1 MRSNGSDSCRILCE
15 YAKQLSYK
23 DLPDNVIEHTKMFIA
38 DYYAAS
44 IAGYRI
50 NTEFN
55 RIVLDIIKE
64 EGGSRQASI
73 LLDKRKYP
81 SSQAAFINA
90 LYAHGADM
98 DDGNKKSAGH
108 IGAHVISSVFA
119 LAEYEKSRWR
129 DIIPAIIVG
138 YDFFNRIAGA
148 SQPSLYNKGFHSTG
162 VAGSLACA
170 AACAK
175 LLRLDVDGIYNSVS
189 IAAVQSSGLIII
201 DESAQHCKPINA
213 ANAARTGV
221 LSALM
226 AVKGLEAPINPLES
240 PKGWFN
246 AYAGEV
252 DRHVLLDNLGKVFTI
267 EESYL
272 KLYPSCRHTHACIDA
287 ARSIREEFV
296 CLGYTC
302 CDIAEV
308 HVEVYPNAIRSAG
321 RISHPK
327 MSGEAKFSIHYA
339 VAKALL
345 NGNFTLNDLKIETN
359 EDVDQIINRTVIT
372 VNESLENRMS
382 GIRGARVRV
391 VFKDGTIKEDT
402 VPVPKG
408 EGDNSLDWKD
418 LEDKMISCSSSILSI
433 EEAKDIIRQC
443 REIDVD
449 KTYEH
454 IKIKQI

>member
-1 MRSNGSDSCRILCE
+1 MMEISRRLSE
-15 YAKQLSYK
+15 YAQALSVQ
-23 DLPDNVIEHTKMFIA
+23 DLSSNTIERLRMFIA

-44 IAGYRI
+44 LAGYRI

-55 RIVLDIIKE
+55 RIVHGVIKG
-64 EGGSRQASI
+64 EGGVEQASV
-73 LLDKRKYP
+73 LLDERKYP
-81 SSQAAFINA
+81 SSQAAFMNA

-108 IGAHVISSVFA
+108 IGAHVISSVLA
-119 LAEYEKSRWR
+119 LAEYEKSRWS

-213 ANAARTGV
+213 ANAAKIGV
-221 LSALM
+221 ISALM
-226 AVKGLEAPINPLES
+226 AEKGLDAPVYPLES

-272 KLYPSCRHTHACIDA
+272 KQYPSCRHTHACIDA
-287 ARSIREEFV
+287 ARSIREEFAG
-296 CLGYTC
+296 LGYTC

-327 MSGEAKFSIHYA
+327 TSGEAKFSIHYA

-345 NGNFTLNDLKIETN
+345 NGNFTLDDLKIEVN

-372 VNESLENRMS
+372 VDESLENRVS

-418 LEDKMISCSSSILSI
+418 LEDKMISCSSGILSI
-433 EEAKDIIRQC
+433 EEAKDIVRQC
-443 REIDVD
+443 REINGDRA
-449 KTYEH
+449 YEP

>member
-1 MRSNGSDSCRILCE
+1 MMEISRRLSE
-15 YAKQLSYK
+15 YAQALSIH
-23 DLPDNVIEHTKMFIA
+23 DLSSNTIERLRMFIA

-44 IAGYRI
+44 LAGYRI

-55 RIVLDIIKE
+55 RIVHGVIKG
-64 EGGSRQASI
+64 EGGAEQASV
-73 LLDKRKYP
+73 LLDERKYP

-108 IGAHVISSVFA
+108 IGAHVISSVLA
-119 LAEYEKSRWR
+119 LAEYEKSRWS

-148 SQPSLYNKGFHSTG
+148 SQPDLYNKGFHSTG
-162 VAGSLACA
+162 VAGSLASA

-175 LLRLDVDGIYNSVS
+175 LLKLEAAGIYNSVS

-272 KLYPSCRHTHACIDA
+272 KQYPSCRHTHACIDA

-296 CLGYTC
+296 GLGYTC
-302 CDIAEV
+302 GDISEV
-308 HVEVYPNAIRSAG
+308 QVWVYPNAVRSAG
-321 RISHPK
+321 KISHPQT
-327 MSGEAKFSIHYA
+327 SGEAKFSIHYA

-345 NGNFTLNDLKIETN
+345 NGNFTLDDLKIE
-359 EDVDQIINRTVIT
+359 VDDAVGQIINRTVIA
-372 VNESLENRMS
+372 VDESLEDRMS
-382 GIRGARVRV
+382 GIRGARVRA
-391 VFKDGTIKEDT
+391 VFKDGTVKEVT
-402 VPVPKG
+402 VPLPKG
-408 EGDNSLDWKD
+408 EGDSFLDWND
-418 LEDKMISCSSSILSI
+418 LEDKMISCSSGILSV
-433 EEAKDIIRQC
+433 EEARDIVRQC
-443 REIDVD
+443 REINGDR
-449 KTYEH
+449 TYKP
-454 IKIKQI
+454 IKIKHI

>member
-1 MRSNGSDSCRILCE
+1 MMEISRRLSE
-15 YAKQLSYK
+15 YAQALSIH
-23 DLPDNVIEHTKMFIA
+23 DLSSNTIERLRMFIA

-44 IAGYRI
+44 LAGYRI

-55 RIVLDIIKE
+55 RIVHGVIKG
-64 EGGSRQASI
+64 EGGAEQVSV
-73 LLDKRKYP
+73 LLDERKYP

-108 IGAHVISSVFA
+108 IGAHVISSVLA
-119 LAEYEKSRWR
+119 LAEYEKSRWS

-148 SQPSLYNKGFHSTG
+148 SQPDLYNKGFHSTG
-162 VAGSLACA
+162 VAGSLASA

-175 LLRLDVDGIYNSVS
+175 LLKLEAAGIYNSVS

-226 AVKGLEAPINPLES
+226 AVKGLDAPVNPLES

-252 DRHVLLDNLGKVFTI
+252 DEHVLLDNLGKVFTI

-272 KLYPSCRHTHACIDA
+272 KQYPSCRHTHACIDA

-296 CLGYTC
+296 GLGYTC
-302 CDIAEV
+302 GDISEV
-308 HVEVYPNAIRSAG
+308 QVWVYPNAVRSAG
-321 RISHPK
+321 KISHPQT
-327 MSGEAKFSIHYA
+327 SGEAKFSIHYA

-345 NGNFTLNDLKIETN
+345 NGNFTLDDLKIE
-359 EDVDQIINRTVIT
+359 VDDAVGQIINRTVIA
-372 VNESLENRMS
+372 VDESLEDRMS
-382 GIRGARVRV
+382 GIRGARVRA
-391 VFKDGTIKEDT
+391 VFKDGTVKEVT

-408 EGDNSLDWKD
+408 EGDSFLDWND
-418 LEDKMISCSSSILSI
+418 LEDKMISCSSGILSV
-433 EEAKDIIRQC
+433 EEARDIVRQC
-443 REIDVD
+443 REINGDRIY
-449 KTYEH
+449 KP
-454 IKIKQI
+454 IKIKHI

>member
-1 MRSNGSDSCRILCE
+1 MMEISRRLSE
-15 YAKQLSYK
+15 YAQALSVQ
-23 DLPDNVIEHTKMFIA
+23 DLSSNIIERLRMFIA

-44 IAGYRI
+44 LAGYRI

-55 RIVLDIIKE
+55 RIVHGVIKG
-64 EGGSRQASI
+64 EGGVEQASV
-73 LLDKRKYP
+73 LLDERKYP
-81 SSQAAFINA
+81 SSQAAFMNA

-108 IGAHVISSVFA
+108 IGAHVISSVLA
-119 LAEYEKSRWR
+119 LAEYEKSRWS

-213 ANAARTGV
+213 ANAAKIGV
-221 LSALM
+221 ISALM
-226 AVKGLEAPINPLES
+226 AEKGLDAPVYPLES

-272 KLYPSCRHTHACIDA
+272 KQYPSCRHTHACIDA
-287 ARSIREEFV
+287 ARSIREEFAG
-296 CLGYTC
+296 LGYTC

-327 MSGEAKFSIHYA
+327 TSGEAKFSIHYA

-345 NGNFTLNDLKIETN
+345 NGNFTLDDLKIEVN

-372 VNESLENRMS
+372 VDESLENRVS

-418 LEDKMISCSSSILSI
+418 LEDKMISCSSGILSI
-433 EEAKDIIRQC
+433 EEAKDIVRQC
-443 REIDVD
+443 REINGDRA
-449 KTYEH
+449 YEP